1 MVGSV
6 QELATRVL
14 ELVCCSGCRAL
25 ELVGSVQELATRV
38 LELVLVLVLVG
49 AVHQLATT
57 L

>member
-6 QELATRVL
+6 QELAR
-14 ELVCCSGCRAL
+14 
-25 ELVGSVQELATRV
+25 RV